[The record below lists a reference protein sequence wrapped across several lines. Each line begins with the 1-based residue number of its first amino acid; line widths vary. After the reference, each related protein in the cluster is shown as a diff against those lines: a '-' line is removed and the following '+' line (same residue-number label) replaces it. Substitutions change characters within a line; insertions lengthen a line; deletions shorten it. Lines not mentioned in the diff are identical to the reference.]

1 MATRFCV
8 TSVPRSAGD
17 DAITLGGVSSYHPP
31 SGVPMRAQEERRKRK
46 KTTPPL
52 NPLPR
57 EGRRLHIDSIPPPL
71 DPLPGE
77 GRRLRINSTTPPL
90 NPLPRE
96 GKRLRKLYLCFM
108 LFIKDIYLN

>member
-1 MATRFCV
+1 MVTRFCV

-31 SGVPMRAQEERRKRK
+31 SGAPMRAQEERRK

-57 EGRRLHIDSIPPPL
+57 EGRRLRIDSI
-71 DPLPGE
+71 
-77 GRRLRINSTTPPL
+77 TPPL
-90 NPLPRE
+90 KPLPRE
-96 GKRLRKLYLCFM
+96 GRRLRKLYLCFI
-108 LFIKDIYLN
+108 LFIKDIYLD

>member
-1 MATRFCV
+1 MVTRFCV

-31 SGVPMRAQEERRKRK
+31 SGAPMRAQEDRRRNSPH
-46 KTTPPL
+46 TTPPL

-57 EGRRLHIDSIPPPL
+57 EGRRL
-71 DPLPGE
+71 
-77 GRRLRINSTTPPL
+77 
-90 NPLPRE
+90 
-96 GKRLRKLYLCFM
+96 RKLYPCFM

>member
-1 MATRFCV
+1 MVTRFCV

-31 SGVPMRAQEERRKRK
+31 SGAPIRAQEERRKRK
-46 KTTPPL
+46 K
-52 NPLPR
+52 
-57 EGRRLHIDSIPPPL
+57 
-71 DPLPGE
+71 
-77 GRRLRINSTTPPL
+77 TTPPL

-108 LFIKDIYLN
+108 LFIKDIYLD

>member
-1 MATRFCV
+1 MVTRFCV

-31 SGVPMRAQEERRKRK
+31 SGDPMRAQEERRR
-46 KTTPPL
+46 
-52 NPLPR
+52 
-57 EGRRLHIDSIPPPL
+57 
-71 DPLPGE
+71 
-77 GRRLRINSTTPPL
+77 NSPHTTPPL

-96 GKRLRKLYLCFM
+96 GKRLRKLYLCSM

>member
-1 MATRFCV
+1 MVTRFCV

-31 SGVPMRAQEERRKRK
+31 SGAPMRAHEERRK

-57 EGRRLHIDSIPPPL
+57 EGRRL
-71 DPLPGE
+71 
-77 GRRLRINSTTPPL
+77 
-90 NPLPRE
+90 
-96 GKRLRKLYLCFM
+96 RKLYLCSM
-108 LFIKDIYLN
+108 LFIKDIYLD

>member
-1 MATRFCV
+1 MVTRFCV

-31 SGVPMRAQEERRKRK
+31 SGAPMRAQEERRK
-46 KTTPPL
+46 KTTPP
-52 NPLPR
+52 
-57 EGRRLHIDSIPPPL
+57 H
-71 DPLPGE
+71 
-77 GRRLRINSTTPPL
+77 

-96 GKRLRKLYLCFM
+96 GKRLRKLYLCSM

>member
-1 MATRFCV
+1 MVTRFCV

-31 SGVPMRAQEERRKRK
+31 SGAPMRAHEERRK

-57 EGRRLHIDSIPPPL
+57 EGK
-71 DPLPGE
+71 G
-77 GRRLRINSTTPPL
+77 LRIDSTTPPL

-96 GKRLRKLYLCFM
+96 GRRLRKLYLCFM
-108 LFIKDIYLN
+108 LFIKDIYLMKQMTVSMFIIKV

>member
-1 MATRFCV
+1 MVTRFCV

-31 SGVPMRAQEERRKRK
+31 SGAPMRAHEERRK

-57 EGRRLHIDSIPPPL
+57 EGRRL
-71 DPLPGE
+71 
-77 GRRLRINSTTPPL
+77 
-90 NPLPRE
+90 
-96 GKRLRKLYLCFM
+96 RKLYLCFM
-108 LFIKDIYLN
+108 LFIKDIYLD

>member
-1 MATRFCV
+1 MVTRFCV

-31 SGVPMRAQEERRKRK
+31 SGAPMRAQEDRRRNSPH
-46 KTTPPL
+46 TTPPL

-57 EGRRLHIDSIPPPL
+57 EGKRLRIDSI
-71 DPLPGE
+71 
-77 GRRLRINSTTPPL
+77 TPPL
-90 NPLPRE
+90 NPLPGE

>member
-1 MATRFCV
+1 MVTRFCV

-31 SGVPMRAQEERRKRK
+31 SGVPMRAQEERRRK
-46 KTTPPL
+46 
-52 NPLPR
+52 
-57 EGRRLHIDSIPPPL
+57 
-71 DPLPGE
+71 
-77 GRRLRINSTTPPL
+77 TTPPL

>member
-1 MATRFCV
+1 MVTRFCV

-31 SGVPMRAQEERRKRK
+31 SGAPMRAQEERRKRK
-46 KTTPPL
+46 KTPPPL

-57 EGRRLHIDSIPPPL
+57 EGRRL
-71 DPLPGE
+71 
-77 GRRLRINSTTPPL
+77 
-90 NPLPRE
+90 
-96 GKRLRKLYLCFM
+96 RKLYLCSM

>member
-1 MATRFCV
+1 MVTRFCV

-31 SGVPMRAQEERRKRK
+31 SGAPMRAQEERRK

-57 EGRRLHIDSIPPPL
+57 EGR
-71 DPLPGE
+71 
-77 GRRLRINSTTPPL
+77 
-90 NPLPRE
+90 
-96 GKRLRKLYLCFM
+96 
-108 LFIKDIYLN
+108 IYGFAC

>member
-1 MATRFCV
+1 MVTRFCV

-31 SGVPMRAQEERRKRK
+31 SGAPMRAQEERRK

-57 EGRRLHIDSIPPPL
+57 EGRRL
-71 DPLPGE
+71 
-77 GRRLRINSTTPPL
+77 
-90 NPLPRE
+90 
-96 GKRLRKLYLCFM
+96 RKLYLCFM
-108 LFIKDIYLN
+108 LFIKDIYLD